1 MMWAGGVDL
10 DAVTAVFFSSSGY
23 YVISITVMAMVMMVL
38 MEVVVV
44 VVVVVVV
51 MVVGER
57 CLGGGSGLRDLLIV
71 MHGGGCP
78 TYASGEM
85 SVSIGRHT
93 TATEIEPYP
102 WPPPRF
108 LARIPRAWDSSDFA
122 ECDLLCQG
130 H

>member
-57 CLGGGSGLRDLLIV
+57 CLGGGVGCVIYLSSCT
-71 MHGGGCP
+71 GGAVP
-78 TYASGEM
+78 HM
-85 SVSIGRHT
+85 RVVR
-93 TATEIEPYP
+93 
-102 WPPPRF
+102 
-108 LARIPRAWDSSDFA
+108 
-122 ECDLLCQG
+122 
-130 H
+130 